1 LDQGGVIYIQEIIC
15 LKVMK
20 TQGKGEYAEKEVEKE
35 VEKKKETM
43 NETEAILNYQN
54 SIH

>member
-1 LDQGGVIYIQEIIC
+1 
-15 LKVMK
+15 MK

-43 NETEAILNYQN
+43 NETEAILNYPN